1 MSDADIDAPAAWS
14 VTTGSAAT
22 VVAMLDSGIDY
33 THEDLYLN
41 IWINQGEIPAA
52 VRVNL
57 TDVDAD
63 SLITFR
69 DLNDPANS
77 SQVADL
83 NGNGRIDAGDLLNSP
98 SWEDGIDTDG
108 NGYTDDLV
116 GWDWVSNDN
125 DPMDDYWHGTRTAGI
140 VGGGGE

>member
-14 VTTGSAAT
+14 VTTGIAAT
-22 VVAMLDSGIDY
+22 VVAMLDTGIDY

-69 DLNDPANS
+69 DLNHPANAS
-77 SQVADL
+77 EVVDL
-83 NGNGRIDAGDLLNSP
+83 NGNSRIDAGESRSYSLYLGGWNRCG
-98 SWEDGIDTDG
+98 WER
-108 NGYTDDLV
+108 V
-116 GWDWVSNDN
+116 
-125 DPMDDYWHGTRTAGI
+125 HGRSRWLGL
-140 VGGGGE
+140 GQQR